1 MIEKTKINKLT
12 WWHITRPA
20 ERDLAEVAKAIHPHH
35 LIMEELTSV
44 SDRSKVEA
52 YDDYVYLVYHLPIWN
67 AKERTS
73 RRGEIDIV
81 ATKNA
86 VVSVAYENLE
96 PLEQFRNDLKAKL
109 AGKVQNPPE
118 LIHYLLQEMNVFSL
132 RELRH
137 VEEKANAVGRKL
149 FKRADSA
156 LLEEISYIKRDL
168 LDFGIIAASQKT
180 TLESLAEV
188 GTQFWGEDARI
199 YFADLLGSLL
209 RVHYLLENLRA
220 TIVSY
225 SETVSQIF
233 QFKTSEIIRRF
244 SILGFL
250 TFPLLLYATIALQPT
265 VAPTFIQNPS
275 EFWVIFGAIFVIVV
289 ALAMFFRKKGW
300 F

>member
-1 MIEKTKINKLT
+1 MIEKTKINNMT
-12 WWHITRPA
+12 WWHVARPT
-20 ERDLAEVAKAIHPHH
+20 EKDLQEVAKLVRPHH
-35 LIMEELTSV
+35 LIMEELTAV
-44 SDRSKVEA
+44 SDRSKVEV
-52 YDDYVYLVYHLPIWN
+52 YDDYLYLVYHLPIWN
-67 AKERTS
+67 AQERTS

-81 ATKNA
+81 ATKKA
-86 VVSVAYENLE
+86 VVSVTYENLE
-96 PLEQFRNDLKAKL
+96 PLEQFRRDIRGKL
-109 AGKVQNPPE
+109 AGKIQGPAQ
-118 LIHYLLQEMNVFSL
+118 LIHYLLEEVHVFSL

-137 VEEKANAVGRKL
+137 VEEKANAVGAKI
-149 FKRADSA
+149 FKHADSA
-156 LLEEISYIKRDL
+156 LLEEISYIKRDV

-188 GTQFWGEDARI
+188 GANFYDADAKI
-199 YFADLLGSLL
+199 YFTDLLGGLL

-220 TIVSY
+220 TITSY

-275 EFWVIFGAIFVIVV
+275 EFWVVFGTIFVIVV
-289 ALAMFFRKKGW
+289 GLAAIFRKKGW